1 MSHMPGNNMLD
12 ITTPQGRLA
21 LVKEDGNAIKF
32 FVDSATAEDRLI
44 AIKQNGRAIEF
55 FF

>member
-1 MSHMPGNNMLD
+1 
-12 ITTPQGRLA
+12 
-21 LVKEDGNAIKF
+21 VKEDGNAIKF